1 MLNLW
6 RVGNCGDDPLGRFD
20 RIVLVRL
27 DLRQLVEYRLRKLAL
42 FEVEHTIISEQ
53 EPSARLP
60 VGLLVVEV
68 SGALLRVFDL
78 PENDDRTF
86 LALADVLAY

>member
-1 MLNLW
+1 MQ
-6 RVGNCGDDPLGRFD
+6 RRSFD

-42 FEVEHTIISEQ
+42 FEIEHAIISEQ
-53 EPSARLP
+53 EPAAY
-60 VGLLVVEV
+60 LLVGCLIVEAF
-68 SGALLRVFDL
+68 GAPLSVVNL

-86 LALADVLAY
+86 LALADVPA